1 MTRCVS
7 AKTVRVS
14 QTQRA
19 LTDLGERLRAARKE
33 WRWSLWDLAREVA
46 KVRAM
51 RGLDPHPVDSLR
63 RQILDFEHGR
73 RLPQHQWRTL
83 LADALQQ
90 DYDALFGA
98 IVDTPLP
105 RPLLLA
111 TTAATDVIAVIEAQ
125 RHAHVQV
132 EHLFGPAYAR
142 EFIDRDLSTIETF
155 AKNTPAHLRSQLR
168 QAAGRIAEVAGW
180 IAQDSGDRT
189 NAERLTRNA
198 EDYLRAANPD
208 LRALVLMRRSNIVT
222 ADKPELAVEL
232 ATEAADLI
240 QGRDVGRLAA
250 SIARQQALA
259 AQAIRDQA
267 LFERYAAHALG
278 LADVEPVADD
288 YAIYATRAYVAS
300 EIATGYLYFGQPERG
315 LSLLEDTIGDW
326 PAGQQRDHAAAQ
338 ARLLHVLI
346 ELGDYHRANEQP
358 GAVLKLYRAAP
369 SHRTRREL
377 RHCREVLRSRARTN
391 KILPLVTL
399 RSRIDTAL
407 QGDRP

>member
-1 MTRCVS
+1 MERM
-7 AKTVRVS
+7 S
-14 QTQRA
+14 QTERA
-19 LTDLGERLRAARKE
+19 PTGLGERLRVARKE
-33 WRWSLWDLAREVA
+33 WQWSLWDLAREVA

-51 RGLDPHPVDSLR
+51 RGLDPHPADSLR

-73 RLPQHQWRTL
+73 RVPQQQWRTL
-83 LADALQQ
+83 LADALQH

-98 IVDTPLP
+98 IIDAPLP

-111 TTAATDVIAVIEAQ
+111 TTTSTDVIAVIEAQ

-132 EHLFGPAYAR
+132 EHLFGPGYAR

-232 ATEAADLI
+232 ATEAAELI

-259 AQAIRDQA
+259 ALAVRDQA
-267 LFERYAAHALG
+267 LFERCAAHALD
-278 LADVEPVADD
+278 LAHAGPVPDD

-300 EIATGYLYFGQPERG
+300 EIATGYLYFGQPKHG
-315 LSLLEDTIGDW
+315 LSLLEGTIGDW
-326 PAGQQRDHAAAQ
+326 PAGQQRDQAAAQ
-338 ARLLHVLI
+338 ARMLHLLI
-346 ELGDYHRANEQP
+346 ELGDYHRANEQI
-358 GAVLKLYRAAP
+358 GVALNLYRAAP
-369 SHRTRREL
+369 SHRARREL

-391 KILPLVTL
+391 KTLPLVTL

-407 QGDRP
+407 QGDSP

>member
-1 MTRCVS
+1 MTCCVS
-7 AKTVRVS
+7 TKMERMS
-14 QTQRA
+14 QTERA
-19 LTDLGERLRAARKE
+19 PTGLGERLRAARKE
-33 WRWSLWDLAREVA
+33 WQWSLWDLAREVA

-51 RGLDPHPVDSLR
+51 RGLDPHPPDSLR

-73 RLPQHQWRTL
+73 RVPQQQWRTL

-98 IVDTPLP
+98 VIDAPLP
-105 RPLLLA
+105 RPLLL
-111 TTAATDVIAVIEAQ
+111 IEAQ

-132 EHLFGPAYAR
+132 EHLFGPGYAR

-232 ATEAADLI
+232 ATEAAELI

-259 AQAIRDQA
+259 ALAIRDQE
-267 LFERYAAHALG
+267 LFERCAAHALD
-278 LADVEPVADD
+278 LARAEPVRDD
-288 YAIYATRAYVAS
+288 YGIYATRAYVAS
-300 EIATGYLYFGQPERG
+300 EIATGYLYFGQPEHG
-315 LSLLEDTIGDW
+315 LSLLEDSIGDW
-326 PAGQQRDHAAAQ
+326 PAGQQRDHAAAH
-338 ARLLHVLI
+338 ARMLHLLI
-346 ELGDYHRANEQP
+346 ELGDYHRANEQI
-358 GAVLKLYRAAP
+358 GAALNLYRAAP
-369 SHRTRREL
+369 SHRARREL
-377 RHCREVLRSRARTN
+377 RHCREILRSRARTN
-391 KILPLVTL
+391 KTLPLVTL

-407 QGDRP
+407 QGDSP

>member
-1 MTRCVS
+1 M
-7 AKTVRVS
+7 VRVS

-19 LTDLGERLRAARKE
+19 LTDLGERLKAARKE

-51 RGLDPHPVDSLR
+51 RGLDPHPLDSLR

-83 LADALQQ
+83 LADALQH

-98 IVDTPLP
+98 VVDTPLP
-105 RPLLLA
+105 RPLLLD
-111 TTAATDVIAVIEAQ
+111 TTVSSDVIAVIEAQ
-125 RHAHVQV
+125 RQAHVEV

-155 AKNTPAHLRSQLR
+155 IKGTPAHLRGEIR

-180 IAQDSGDRT
+180 IAQDSGDLV
-189 NAERLTRNA
+189 NAERFTRNA
-198 EDYLRAANPD
+198 EDYLRAAGPE

-222 ADKPELAVEL
+222 PKYPELAVEL
-232 ATEAADLI
+232 ATEAADLV

-250 SIARQQALA
+250 SIARQQAVA
-259 AQAIRDQA
+259 AQAMRDQA
-267 LFERYAAHALG
+267 LFERYAADALD
-278 LADVEPVADD
+278 LADVEPVPSD
-288 YAIYATRAYVAS
+288 YAIYATHAYVAC
-300 EIATGYLYFGQPERG
+300 EISTGYLYFGQPDHA
-315 LSLLEDTIGDW
+315 LTLLHDNIDDW
-326 PAGQQRDHAAAQ
+326 PARQQRDHGAAQ

-346 ELGDYHRANEQP
+346 ELGDYHRANEQL
-358 GAVLKLYRAAP
+358 GAVLKLYQAAP

-377 RHCREVLRSRARTN
+377 RHCREVLRSRVRTN
-391 KILPLVTL
+391 KTLPLVTL

-407 QGDRP
+407 QGESL